1 MEHFWEGMN
10 MELHSETRS
19 KITPALI
26 AARKN
31 IEGAEKS
38 GKGNW
43 GKYASAEDLI
53 DCCMNPLLAENV
65 LLTQGTVPMDGKNW
79 VVTQATHASGEFMR
93 SYTEIVVE
101 KQMDPKKALAGQ
113 TYARR
118 AGIEALLAIPRLD
131 DDGNNKKVVPDVP
144 EEKPKPQKKEEQKKN
159 APVFLTEED
168 REVFVGWVKDHGI
181 DGAKA
186 GQLLGDLGI
195 DSSHKIPANQ
205 LDEVKEFF
213 EKEIERFKNKEKA
226 EMEGA
231 AI

>member
-1 MEHFWEGMN
+1 

-43 GKYASAEDLI
+43 GKYASCEDLI
-53 DCCMNPLLAENV
+53 ECCMDPLLAENV

-118 AGIEALLAIPRLD
+118 GGIESLLAIPRLD
-131 DDGNNKKVVPDVP
+131 DDGNNKKIVPAVPDIKPNSTSSSKPAKVEDDIP
-144 EEKPKPQKKEEQKKN
+144 YPTTFISAEERSALIKLWKTNKMTNDEMRRL
-159 APVFLTEED
+159 LT
-168 REVFVGWVKDHGI
+168 DHGI
-181 DGAKA
+181 NG
-186 GQLLGDLGI
+186 
-195 DSSHKIPANQ
+195 SHEIPKDK
-205 LDEVKEFF
+205 LDALRAATLEV
-213 EKEIERFKNKEKA
+213 NNA
-226 EMEGA
+226 
-231 AI
+231 

>member
-1 MEHFWEGMN
+1 
-10 MELHSETRS
+10 MELQSETRS
-19 KITPALI
+19 KLTPAVI
-26 AARKN
+26 AARRE
-31 IEGAEKS
+31 IEGAEKT

-53 DCCMNPLLAENV
+53 DCCMGPLLENDV
-65 LLTQGTVPMDGKNW
+65 LLTQGTFPMEGKNW
-79 VVTQATHASGEFMR
+79 VVTQVTHASGEFMR
-93 SYTEIVVE
+93 SLTEIVVE

-131 DDGNNKKVVPDVP
+131 DDGNNKKVTPDVP
-144 EEKPKPQKKEEQKKN
+144 GEQAKK
-159 APVFLTEED
+159 APVFLTEEA

-195 DSSHKIPANQ
+195 DSSHKIPTNQ
-205 LDEVKEFF
+205 LEEVKAFF
-213 EKEIERFKNKEKA
+213 QKEIERLAKKEKV
-226 EMEGA
+226 EMEEA
-231 AI
+231 TI

>member
-1 MEHFWEGMN
+1 

-53 DCCMNPLLAENV
+53 DCCMDPLLAENV

-93 SYTEIVVE
+93 SYSEIVVE

-131 DDGNNKKVVPDVP
+131 DDGNNKKVVPPVP
-144 EEKPKPQKKEEQKKN
+144 EEKPKQQKKEEASRYLAK
-159 APVFLTEED
+159 ED
-168 REVFVGWVKDHGI
+168 RDLFVSWVKEHGI

-195 DSSHKIPANQ
+195 ESSHKILANQ
-205 LDEVKEFF
+205 LDEVKAFF
-213 EKEIERFKNKEKA
+213 QKEIERLAKKEKV
-226 EMEGA
+226 EMEEA
-231 AI
+231 TI

>member
-1 MEHFWEGMN
+1 

-38 GKGNW
+38 SKGNW
-43 GKYASAEDLI
+43 GKYASAEALI
-53 DCCMNPLLAENV
+53 DCCMDPLLAENV

-131 DDGNNKKVVPDVP
+131 DDGNNRKVVPDVP
-144 EEKPKPQKKEEQKKN
+144 GEQDKQQKKEE
-159 APVFLTEED
+159 ASRYLTKEERD
-168 REVFVGWVKDHGI
+168 LFVSWVKDHGI
-181 DGAKA
+181 NGAKA

-195 DSSHKIPANQ
+195 ASSHKIPATQ
-205 LDEVKEFF
+205 LDEVKAFF
-213 EKEIERFKNKEKA
+213 QKEIERLAKKEKV
-226 EMEGA
+226 EMEEA

>member
-1 MEHFWEGMN
+1 

-31 IEGAEKS
+31 IEGSEKS
-38 GKGNW
+38 SKGNW
-43 GKYASAEDLI
+43 GKYASAEALI
-53 DCCMNPLLAENV
+53 DCCMDPLLAENV

-131 DDGNNKKVVPDVP
+131 DDGNNRKVVPDVP
-144 EEKPKPQKKEEQKKN
+144 GEQDKQQKKEE
-159 APVFLTEED
+159 ASRYLTKEERD
-168 REVFVGWVKDHGI
+168 LFVSWVKDHGI
-181 DGAKA
+181 NGAKA

-195 DSSHKIPANQ
+195 ASSHKIPATQ
-205 LDEVKEFF
+205 LDEVKAFF
-213 EKEIERFKNKEKA
+213 QKEIERLAKKEKV
-226 EMEGA
+226 EMEEA

>member
-1 MEHFWEGMN
+1 
-10 MELHSETRS
+10 MELHSDTRS

-53 DCCMNPLLAENV
+53 DCCMDPLLSENV

-93 SYTEIVVE
+93 SYSEIVVE

-131 DDGNNKKVVPDVP
+131 DDGNNKKVTPDVP
-144 EEKPKPQKKEEQKKN
+144 GEQAKK
-159 APVFLTEED
+159 APVFLTEEE

-181 DGAKA
+181 DGAMA
-186 GQLLGDLGI
+186 GQYLGDLGI
-195 DSSHKIPANQ
+195 ESSRKIPVNQ
-205 LDEVKEFF
+205 LDEVKAFF
-213 EKEIERFKNKEKA
+213 EKEIARLAKKEKV
-226 EMEGA
+226 EMEEA
-231 AI
+231 TI

>member
-1 MEHFWEGMN
+1 

-53 DCCMNPLLAENV
+53 DCCMDPLLAENV

-93 SYTEIVVE
+93 SYSEIVVE

-131 DDGNNKKVVPDVP
+131 DDGENKKNSPEVP
-144 EEKPKPQKKEEQKKN
+144 EEKPKPQKKEEQKKK
-159 APVFLTEED
+159 ASVFLTEDE
-168 REVFVGWVKDHGI
+168 RGVFIAWVKKHGI
-181 DGAKA
+181 DGARA
-186 GQLLGDLGI
+186 GQLLADLGI
-195 DSSHKIPANQ
+195 ESSHKIPVAR
-205 LDEVKEFF
+205 LDEVKTFF
-213 EKEIERFKNKEKA
+213 EKEVERSKNKVKA
-226 EMEGA
+226 KMEGA

>member
-1 MEHFWEGMN
+1 

-38 GKGNW
+38 SKGNW
-43 GKYASAEDLI
+43 GKYASAEALI
-53 DCCMNPLLAENV
+53 DCCMDPLLAENV

-131 DDGNNKKVVPDVP
+131 DDGNNKKVTPDVP
-144 EEKPKPQKKEEQKKN
+144 GEQAKK
-159 APVFLTEED
+159 APVFLTEEE

-186 GQLLGDLGI
+186 GQLLGGLGI
-195 DSSHKIPANQ
+195 ASSHKIPATQ
-205 LDEVKEFF
+205 LDEVKAFF
-213 EKEIERFKNKEKA
+213 QKEIERLAKKEQV
-226 EMEGA
+226 EMEEA
-231 AI
+231 TI